1 MTFELK
7 ALPYSEDALEPHIS
21 KDTIYYH
28 YHKHHQGYVD
38 KLNDAL
44 KDSESDNDSL
54 EELIKSTDGTVYN
67 LAAQVWNHD
76 FYWKSLS
83 PEGGEHPPP
92 DVSAKLND
100 AFGSVDDFYQ
110 KFTEVAKGEFGS
122 GWAWLLVAESG
133 GLEVASTTDAV
144 NPLSSGQQPLV
155 TLDVWEHAYY
165 LDYQNARPDYI
176 EVFLKHLINWDFVAA
191 NMERVR

>member
-7 ALPYSEDALEPHIS
+7 PLPYAEDALAPHIS
-21 KDTIYYH
+21 KDTVYYH

-44 KDSESDNDSL
+44 DQSDTDNESL
-54 EELIKSTDGTVYN
+54 EELIKNSNGTVYN

-76 FYWKSLS
+76 FYWRSLS
-83 PEGGEHPPP
+83 PDGGGDPPP
-92 DVSAKLND
+92 DVAARLID
-100 AFGSVDDFYQ
+100 TFGSVDDFYQ
-110 KFTEVAKGEFGS
+110 QFTEVAKGEFGS
-122 GWAWLLVAESG
+122 GWAWLLVAEEG
-133 GLEVASTTDAV
+133 NLEVTSTTDAI
-144 NPLSSGQQPLV
+144 NPLSRGKRPLI

-176 EVFLKHLINWDFVAA
+176 AAFLEHLINWDFIST
-191 NMERVR
+191 NLELSN